1 MSSFASLTNK
11 QPQRPKTSELEENK
25 FKMAERLKKKSLIN
39 KEKKVVSK
47 HKFSILNSPNVQRDN
62 NNM

>member
-25 FKMAERLKKKSLIN
+25 FKMAERLIEEKFYKSR
-39 KEKKVVSK
+39 EKKVASK
-47 HKFSILNSPNVQRDN
+47 HKFSI
-62 NNM
+62 